1 MRYIQGNLERNQVS
15 FEPLAFDEMIKEDNP
30 VRVIDAFVNML
41 DSKDLGCRY
50 SETRE
55 TGRKPYNPK
64 DLLKLYIYGYFY
76 GIRTSRRLETECSRN
91 IELMWLINK
100 LAPDFKT
107 IADFRRDNKEVVI
120 KIFKEFSVLCNELH
134 LIGKEIVAID
144 GSKFRACNSR
154 HRNFTKRKVEKM
166 ITHYEE
172 SAKKYLEILESND
185 KEDVSSKKPDFKNLQ
200 EKLAE
205 AKKRIEE
212 LNKMKCEIEESGEIS
227 MTDPDSKHMSVSNNG
242 TDIAHNVQIAVD
254 SKNHLVVSVDV
265 TSNAADNGQLYPMSE
280 KAKADLGV
288 EKITVLADKG
298 YYNGKCLKNCEENGV
313 TAIVSKQKIAAPTH
327 DDNFAKD
334 KFTYDKENNIFICPM
349 GKILKC
355 ITKKDSERTRY
366 RCKECSNCPVRENCT
381 KNKKGREISLTQYQE
396 YYDKAE
402 KLLNE
407 NKSLYKQRQ
416 MLVEHV
422 FGSVKRGCGYS
433 YFLLKGNEKVK
444 SESHMHFLIYNL
456 KRVMNIIDTKLLIE
470 VMMAR

>member
-50 SETRE
+50 SETKE

-172 SAKKYLEILESND
+172 SAKKYLEILENND
-185 KEDVSSKKPDFKNLQ
+185 KEDVSSKKPDLKNLQ

-298 YYNGKCLKNCEENGV
+298 YYNGKDLKSCEENGIK
-313 TAIVSKQKIAAPTH
+313 AIVSKQKIGSRTG
-327 DDNFAKD
+327 DKNFTKD
-334 KFTYDKENNIFICPM
+334 KFTYDKEKDCYICPM
-349 GKILKC
+349 GKEL
-355 ITKKDSERTRY
+355 TKQSGPNSKRTRY
-366 RCKECSNCPVRENCT
+366 RCSGCDTCPNRSKCT
-381 KNKKGREISLTQYQE
+381 TNPKGREISPTQYQE

-456 KRVMNIIDTKLLIE
+456 KRVMNIMGTKLLIE